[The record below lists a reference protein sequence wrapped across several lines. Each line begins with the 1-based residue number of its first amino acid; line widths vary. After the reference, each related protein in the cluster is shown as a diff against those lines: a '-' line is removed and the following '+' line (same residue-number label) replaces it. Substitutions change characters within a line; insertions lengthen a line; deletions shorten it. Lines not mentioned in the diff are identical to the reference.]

1 MLFSPLVGND
11 QYRICVIQG
20 NREGAQLAESLI
32 HDIILNQPLI
42 ESHEMFV
49 PQVYYDINCCLPEVL
64 KLFDSMT
71 A

>member
-1 MLFSPLVGND
+1 MFFSSSVGND

-42 ESHEMFV
+42 ESYEMVV
-49 PQVYYDINCCLPEVL
+49 PQVRKSKAIPVTGYGGL
-64 KLFDSMT
+64 
-71 A
+71 